1 MITIGLTGGIGSGKS
16 LVAQML
22 AEKGAALINADEVGH
37 RSYRRDTPVHQ
48 RVVAGFGRDILDEG
62 GEIDR
67 RKLGQR
73 VFSDPRERERLNA
86 IVWPE
91 MARIMAQDLEALRSQ
106 GNAVTVLEA
115 AVLIEAGWR
124 RLADEVW
131 VVLASP
137 RVTRQRLVETKG
149 MSPEQADARIRSQ
162 LSNEERRRHADVVI
176 ENNGTIEELRQR
188 IEELW
193 QDLQRRIESESRK
206 EVNRRG

>member
-16 LVAQML
+16 LVARML
-22 AEKGAALINADEVGH
+22 AEKGAALINADQVGH
-37 RSYRRDTPVHQ
+37 QSYRKGTPVYQ
-48 RVVAGFGRDILDEG
+48 RLVASFGRDILDED

-73 VFSDPRERERLNA
+73 VFAEPRERERLNA

-91 MARIMAQDLEALRSQ
+91 MARMMAQELEALRSQ
-106 GNAVTVLEA
+106 GKPVAVLEA

-124 RLADEVW
+124 PLADEVW

-162 LSNEERRRHADVVI
+162 LSNVERRRHADVVI
-176 ENNGTIEELRQR
+176 ENSRTLEELRQR

-193 QDLQRRIESESRK
+193 QDLQRRIEARESE
-206 EVNRRG
+206 VT

>member
-16 LVAQML
+16 LVARML
-22 AEKGAALINADEVGH
+22 AEKGVALLNADEVGH
-37 RSYRRDTPVHQ
+37 KSYRKGTPVYD
-48 RVVAGFGRDILDEG
+48 RLLASFGREILDED

-67 RKLGQR
+67 GKLGQR
-73 VFSDPRERERLNA
+73 VFADPRERERLNA

-91 MARIMAQDLEALRSQ
+91 MARMMAQELDALRSL

-124 RLADEVW
+124 PLADEVW

-149 MSPEQADARIRSQ
+149 MSLEQADARIRSQ

-176 ENNGTIEELRQR
+176 ENNGTVEELRQR

-193 QDLQRRIESESRK
+193 RDLQRRIEAGSRK
-206 EVNRRG
+206 EVT

>member
-16 LVAQML
+16 LVAGML
-22 AEKGAALINADEVGH
+22 AEKGAALVNADEVGH
-37 RSYRRDTPVHQ
+37 RSYRKGTPVYE
-48 RVVAGFGRDILDEG
+48 RVVASFGREVLDEN

-67 RKLGQR
+67 AKLGQR
-73 VFSDPRERERLNA
+73 VFADPRQRERLNA

-91 MARIMAQDLEALRSQ
+91 MAKMMAQDLEALRSR
-106 GNAVTVLEA
+106 GTAVAVLEA

-124 RLADEVW
+124 ALADEVW

-162 LSNEERRRHADVVI
+162 LSNEERRRRADVVI
-176 ENNGTIEELRQR
+176 ENNGTIQELRQR
-188 IEELW
+188 VEELW
-193 QDLQRRIESESRK
+193 QDLQRRIRAGSRK
-206 EVNRRG
+206 EVT